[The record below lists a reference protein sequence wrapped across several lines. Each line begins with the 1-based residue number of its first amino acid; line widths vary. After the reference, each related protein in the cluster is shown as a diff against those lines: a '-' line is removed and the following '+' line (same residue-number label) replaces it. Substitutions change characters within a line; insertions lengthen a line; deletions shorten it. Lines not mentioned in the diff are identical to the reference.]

1 MSKEARILFI
11 PDCYGWAFDNIAI
24 GIKKYSRYNIDII
37 SYDELGLIRDNGRDT
52 GLLNNYEIIF
62 YMNHCVPIKARN
74 WLEAIR
80 NRKGKFKFVY
90 ADWGHDISGLKHF
103 PDVDV
108 LIFGERK
115 LYDLV
120 KTFRKEPIYFI
131 PEGIDTK
138 LYHPTDRPPDR
149 FVVGWAGNYK
159 RPNKRTH
166 LLKRIKY
173 QPVKIQCDRTFV
185 KGRSQ
190 QDMVNFYSS
199 IDTYVLV
206 STVEGGQ
213 STTILEAMACGLPVV
228 STDCGGEMKTLL
240 TERWL
245 VPVNPP
251 KVVVDEMNK
260 KLNMLKNNPDLRKEV
275 GKKNRERIMRDK
287 KAEDVANK
295 IDGVIKDL
303 S

>member
-1 MSKEARILFI
+1 MNETKVLFI

-24 GIKKYSRYNIDII
+24 GIKQYSKYDIDII
-37 SYDELGLIRDNGRDT
+37 SYDELGLIRNNGKNTRLLDNYG
-52 GLLNNYEIIF
+52 IVV

-74 WLEAIR
+74 WLEAIG

-90 ADWGHDISGLKHF
+90 ADWGHDISGLKYF
-103 PDVDV
+103 SDIDV

-115 LYDLV
+115 LYDQV

-131 PEGIDTK
+131 SEGVDTNLFHPIDR
-138 LYHPTDRPPDR
+138 LSNR

-159 RPNKRTH
+159 RPNKRTY

-173 QPVKIQCDRTFV
+173 QPVKIQGNRTFV

-190 QDMVNFYSS
+190 QDMINFYSS
-199 IDTYVLV
+199 IDTYILV
-206 STVEGGQ
+206 STIEGGQ
-213 STTILEAMACGLPVV
+213 STTILEAMASGLPVV

-240 TERWL
+240 TEKWL
-245 VPVNPP
+245 IPVEPP
-251 KVVVDEMNK
+251 KVVVEEMNK
-260 KLNMLKNNPDLRKEV
+260 KLDMLKNNPNLRMEV
-275 GKKNRERIMRDK
+275 GKRNRERIMKDK
-287 KAEDVANK
+287 KAEDITRK
-295 IDGVIKDL
+295 IDGVFDDI

>member
-1 MSKEARILFI
+1 MKVLFI

-24 GIKKYSRYNIDII
+24 GIQKYSKYDIDII
-37 SYDELGLIRDNGRDT
+37 SHDELRLMRGDGKDT
-52 GLLNNYEIIF
+52 NLLKNYGVVV
-62 YMNHCVPIKARN
+62 YMNHCVPIKAKN

-90 ADWGHDISGLKHF
+90 ADWGHDISGLNWF
-103 PDVDV
+103 QDVDAI
-108 LIFGERK
+108 IFGERK
-115 LYDLV
+115 LYNHV

-131 PEGIDTK
+131 PEGVDTN
-138 LYHPTDRPPDR
+138 LFHPVNRPSDR
-149 FVVGWAGNYK
+149 FVVGWAGNY
-159 RPNKRTH
+159 RRSNKRTY

-173 QPVKIQCDRTFV
+173 RPVRIQGNRTSFV

-190 QDMVNFYSS
+190 QDMIDFYGS
-199 IDTYVLV
+199 IDTYILV

-213 STTILEAMACGLPVV
+213 STTILEAMASGLPVV

-245 VPVNPP
+245 VPVEPP
-251 KVVVDEMNK
+251 KVVVEEMNK
-260 KLNMLKNNPDLRKEV
+260 KLDMLKNNLDLRREV
-275 GKKNRERIMRDK
+275 GKRNRERIMKDK
-287 KAEDVANK
+287 KAEDIARK
-295 IDGVIKDL
+295 IDGVFDDI